1 MDVLFHEMTR
11 CRICRVVYAF
21 PIAQFHA
28 TGGEASEVLF
38 CFSVDFS
45 VGPFAAVVK
54 GDEAGTGAGAGAG
67 EKKVGEAA
75 AIVRKQ
81 VLQHLELGDASFWKP
96 EVLHRALVKEQK

>member
-1 MDVLFHEMTR
+1 MLDLS
-11 CRICRVVYAF
+11 CCYAF
-21 PIAQFHA
+21 PVAQFHA

-45 VGPFAAVVK
+45 VGPFAAAAVK
-54 GDEAGTGAGAGAG
+54 GGEAGEAAAAGAGAG

-81 VLQHLELGDASFWKP
+81 VLEHLELGDASFWKP
-96 EVLHRALVKEQK
+96 EVLHRALVEEQK